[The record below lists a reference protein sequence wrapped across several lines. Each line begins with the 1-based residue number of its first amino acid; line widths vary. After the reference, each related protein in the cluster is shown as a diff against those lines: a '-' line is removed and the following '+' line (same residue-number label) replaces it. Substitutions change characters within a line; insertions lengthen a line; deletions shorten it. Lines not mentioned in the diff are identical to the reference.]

1 MMKCLF
7 KNILP
12 PVVSFALTAFLTFAI
27 CSFIETSR
35 IEESI
40 AISDQV
46 ECLEEAIIL
55 LQKKE
60 IERLEKDLEECKD
73 KRKVDCVYREN
84 L

>member
-1 MMKCLF
+1 MKCLF

-12 PVVSFALTAFLTFAI
+12 AIVSFVLTALLTFAI
-27 CSFIETSR
+27 CSFIGSF
-35 IEESI
+35 IEPSKKSI
-40 AISDQV
+40 AISNQID
-46 ECLEEAIIL
+46 CLEEAIIL

-73 KRKVDCVYREN
+73 KIVYRES

>member
-1 MMKCLF
+1 MKCLF

-12 PVVSFALTAFLTFAI
+12 PFVSFALTAFLTFAI

-40 AISDQV
+40 AISDQID
-46 ECLEEAIIL
+46 CLEEAIIL

-73 KRKVDCVYREN
+73 KRKVDCVYRER

>member
-1 MMKCLF
+1 MKCLF

-12 PVVSFALTAFLTFAI
+12 PFVSFALTAFLTFAI

-35 IEESI
+35 IKESI
-40 AISDQV
+40 AISNKIED
-46 ECLEEAIIL
+46 LEEAIIL

-73 KRKVDCVYREN
+73 KRQVDCVYRES

>member
-1 MMKCLF
+1 MKSLF

-27 CSFIETSR
+27 CFFIETSR

-40 AISDQV
+40 AISNQI

-60 IERLEKDLEECKD
+60 IERLEKELEECKD
-73 KRKVDCVYREN
+73 KRQVDCIYRER